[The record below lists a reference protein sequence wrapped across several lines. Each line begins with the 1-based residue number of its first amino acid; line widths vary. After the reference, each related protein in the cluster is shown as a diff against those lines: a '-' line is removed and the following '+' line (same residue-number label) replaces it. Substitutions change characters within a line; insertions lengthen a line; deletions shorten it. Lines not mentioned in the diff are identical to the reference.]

1 MLERKNLKEML
12 KNGEM
17 LCGLTCQLTDPT
29 VVEIAAIAG
38 FDYVR
43 IEGEHAAPDFS
54 LIRSFVR
61 TGDGLGIPIIM
72 RVTRTSDLTA
82 LMDLG
87 VAGIQIPHMQSA
99 EQAKEIVDLIK
110 YAPVGMRGYAL
121 GRRQQY
127 GKIPFREYY
136 EKVKD
141 ETLLIV
147 QIEDKKGLEHA
158 EEIAAVEGVDVICTG
173 KGDLSQAMGVIGDV
187 YNPLVDEAENRVMAA
202 AGKYGKPCLV
212 VGNNREHWIELVT
225 RKNVAMAE
233 YPWDVELLLNAAME
247 ARKGM
252 EYLKNARA
260 GRK

>member
-173 KGDLSQAMGVIGDV
+173 KG
-187 YNPLVDEAENRVMAA
+187 
-202 AGKYGKPCLV
+202 V
-212 VGNNREHWIELVT
+212 VGNNREHWLELVT
-225 RKNVAMAE
+225 KKNVAMAE
-233 YPWDVELLLNAAME
+233 YPWDVELLLNAAIE

-252 EYLKNARA
+252 EYLKDARA
-260 GRK
+260 GKK